1 MKKSLLALFMTF
13 LISAQIGCFGGES
26 PQSSSSEDISSVES
40 TISSEV
46 RATHYTNPVFE
57 PVLADPHIIKD
68 DDGYFYVF
76 GTQDDGKWGDDYGVR
91 YVPIIRSLDL
101 VNWEY
106 VGQAFT
112 LAKRPSWGT
121 IGAGIWAPDI
131 AKVGDTYNL
140 YYSLST
146 WGDPNPGI
154 GVATAPHPSGPWTDR
169 GMVLRSSM
177 IGVNN
182 SIDPTVFVAEGKVY
196 MIWGSFR
203 GLYGVELTSDGL
215 ALKDGE
221 NAINTKVHIA
231 GYDTSRGWDGSTY
244 EGAYVIYKDGFY
256 YMFTSSGTCCEGYR
270 SSYHV
275 KVSRSTSPLGPYYDS
290 QGRDMLSGNRG
301 HLVLDKNEHF
311 IGPGHNSI
319 VIDDA
324 GDYWILYHAFDVREP
339 EKYGNSPR
347 RCMLIDKL
355 VWDDQ
360 GWPSVEG
367 LSPSHGEQT
376 APYIEVG
383 GKK

>member
-1 MKKSLLALFMTF
+1 MTF
-13 LISAQIGCFGGES
+13 LISTQLGCVGGNG
-26 PQSSSSEDISSVES
+26 PHTSSSEVESSVD
-40 TISSEV
+40 SSEIM
-46 RATHYTNPVFE
+46 ATYYKNPVFE

-76 GTQDDGKWGDDYGVR
+76 GTQDYGQWGEEYGTR
-91 YVPIIRSLDL
+91 YIPIIKSKDL

-106 VGQAFT
+106 AGQAFS
-112 LAKRPSWGT
+112 LAKRPTWGT

-131 AKVGDTYNL
+131 VKIGDTYNL

-154 GVATAPHPSGPWTDR
+154 GVATAPHPLGPWTDH
-169 GMVLRSSM
+169 GEVLRSLD

-182 SIDPTVFVAEGKVY
+182 SIDPTVFEAEGKVY

-221 NAINTKVHIA
+221 NAKDTKVHIA
-231 GYDTSRGWDGSTY
+231 GYDTSTGWNGSTY
-244 EGAYVIYKDGFY
+244 EGAYVIFKDGYY
-256 YMFTSSGTCCEGYR
+256 YMFVSSGTCCDGFN

-275 KVSRSTSPLGPYYDS
+275 KVARSISPLGPYYDS
-290 QGRDMLSGNRG
+290 EGRDMFSGNRG
-301 HLVLDKNEHF
+301 HLVLQKSAHF

-319 VIDDA
+319 VVDDA
-324 GDYWILYHAFDVREP
+324 GDYWILYHGYDVTEP
-339 EKYGNSPR
+339 ERFGNSPR

-355 VWDDQ
+355 IWDEN

-367 LSPSHGEQT
+367 KIPSHKEQV
-376 APYIEVG
+376 APYIVIG
-383 GKK
+383 GNEK